1 MAIYAVIRRAP
12 RTWWLWGA
20 GVSLVFVGFT
30 IAIAPVFIEPV
41 FNKYTPL
48 TDKKIKD
55 PILRLARANGIP
67 ATDVFVFDASRQTTR
82 VSANVAGF
90 LGTQRIALNDN
101 LLNRCSLPEIES
113 VMAHEMG
120 HYVLN
125 HIFKALLQ
133 IGLLIV
139 AGFAFVRWAFDRV
152 AARWGSRWGIRGIAD
167 VAGLPLLVLLLSVF
181 FFVLTPVTN
190 TMIRTQEVEADI
202 FGLNAARQ
210 PDGEA
215 EVDLKLGEYRKLKP
229 GPVEEF
235 IFFDHPSGYSR
246 ILMAMRWK
254 AENLR

>member
-1 MAIYAVIRRAP
+1 
-12 RTWWLWGA
+12 
-20 GVSLVFVGFT
+20 
-30 IAIAPVFIEPV
+30 
-41 FNKYTPL
+41 
-48 TDKKIKD
+48 
-55 PILRLARANGIP
+55 
-67 ATDVFVFDASRQTTR
+67 
-82 VSANVAGF
+82 
-90 LGTQRIALNDN
+90 
-101 LLNRCSLPEIES
+101 
-113 VMAHEMG
+113 MG

-125 HIFKALLQ
+125 HIFELLLQ

-139 AGFAFVRWAFDRV
+139 VGFAFVRWAFDRV
-152 AARWGSRWGIRGIAD
+152 AARWGPRWGIRGIAD

-215 EVDLKLGEYRKLKP
+215 EVALKLGEYRKLKP

-235 IFFDHPSGYSR
+235 VFFDHPSGYSR

>member
-1 MAIYAVIRRAP
+1 
-12 RTWWLWGA
+12 
-20 GVSLVFVGFT
+20 
-30 IAIAPVFIEPV
+30 
-41 FNKYTPL
+41 
-48 TDKKIKD
+48 
-55 PILRLARANGIP
+55 
-67 ATDVFVFDASRQTTR
+67 
-82 VSANVAGF
+82 
-90 LGTQRIALNDN
+90 
-101 LLNRCSLPEIES
+101 
-113 VMAHEMG
+113 MAHEMG

-125 HIFKALLQ
+125 HIFELLLQ

-139 AGFAFVRWAFDRV
+139 VGFAFVRWAFDRV
-152 AARWGSRWGIRGIAD
+152 AGRWGSRWGIGGIAD

-202 FGLNAARQ
+202 FGLNAAQQ

-215 EVDLKLGEYRKLKP
+215 EVALKLGEYRKLKP